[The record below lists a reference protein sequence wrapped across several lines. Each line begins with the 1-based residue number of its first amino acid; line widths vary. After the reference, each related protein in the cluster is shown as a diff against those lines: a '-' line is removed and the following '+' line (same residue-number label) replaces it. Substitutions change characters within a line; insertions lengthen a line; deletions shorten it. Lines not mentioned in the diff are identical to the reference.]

1 MKYTILVS
9 GESVYSGN
17 SESDFLDELEIYAD
31 MYYNTGTPNPGDI
44 QTLIEED

>member
-1 MKYTILVS
+1 MKYTILIS

-17 SESDFLDELEIYAD
+17 SESEFLDKLEEFAD
-31 MYYNTGTPNPGDI
+31 SYYNTGTPDPGDI